1 MTQRYDVSV
10 IVPCYNAAPWIR
22 QTLESVLSQHHPPSE
37 VIVVDDG
44 STDQS
49 SAILQQFGAAI
60 TVIRQANSGLGA
72 ARNAGVA
79 AATSRWVA
87 FLDADDLHLA
97 GTLQEYRLLH
107 DAFPDAT
114 VLFGDFALFDDRGVD
129 RAHGIYHLHDLPRRA
144 AARSGRHFLLKRPAG
159 ILIERNGAFTPSCL
173 VLQRDV
179 WSRVGGFDE
188 SREFQ
193 GAEDLDLY
201 FRLLPT
207 EEVAFTTEV
216 VVHKRQHPG
225 NMSRNVLQ
233 MRGAG
238 ERALGRASDFYSR
251 HHRDLLPIA
260 TRKAASML
268 AGWAADDVRH
278 RRSDARQTVTRLLR
292 HRPLSAR
299 AWWLLARSLATVHA
313 RQHRT

>member
-1 MTQRYDVSV
+1 MNIAV
-10 IVPCYNAAPWIR
+10 IIPCYNAAPWIR
-22 QTLESVLSQHHPPSE
+22 RTLESVLSQQQPPNE

-44 STDQS
+44 STDES
-49 SAILQQFGAAI
+49 PAILSQFGAGI
-60 TVIRQANSGLGA
+60 RVIRQANAGLGA
-72 ARNAGVA
+72 ARNAGA
-79 AATSRWVA
+79 ASATATWVA

-107 DAFPDAT
+107 DSFPDAT

-129 RAHGIYHLHDLPRRA
+129 RAHGIHHLHDLPRWA
-144 AARSGRHFLLKRPAG
+144 AAQSGRHFLLKRPAE

-173 VLQRDV
+173 VLRRDV

-188 SREFQ
+188 SRAFQ

-201 FRLLPT
+201 FRLLAT
-207 EEVAFTTEV
+207 EDVAFTTEV

-238 ERALGRASDFYSR
+238 ERALGRASDFYGR
-251 HHRDLLPIA
+251 HHRELLPIVNA
-260 TRKAASML
+260 KAASML
-268 AGWAADDVRH
+268 AGWAADDVEH
-278 RRSDARQTVTRLLR
+278 ARPGARETVKRLLA
-292 HRPLSAR
+292 HRPLSIR
-299 AWWLLARSLATVHA
+299 AWWLMARCLVTTSGG
-313 RQHRT
+313 QHRY

>member
-1 MTQRYDVSV
+1 MNIAV
-10 IVPCYNAAPWIR
+10 IIPCYNAASWVGH
-22 QTLESVLSQHHPPSE
+22 TLESVLSQQHPPSE

-44 STDQS
+44 STDES
-49 SAILQQFGAAI
+49 SAILDQFGAAI

-72 ARNAGVA
+72 ARNAGAA
-79 AATSRWVA
+79 AATSTWVA

-107 DAFPDAT
+107 DCFPEAT
-114 VLFGDFALFDDRGVD
+114 VLFGDFAVFDDRSVNT
-129 RAHGIYHLHDLPRRA
+129 AHGIHHLHDLPRHA
-144 AARSGRHFLLKRPAG
+144 AARSGRHLLLKRPAG

-173 VLQRDV
+173 VLRRDV

-188 SREFQ
+188 SRDFQ

-207 EEVAFTTEV
+207 EDVAFTTEI

-225 NMSRNVLQ
+225 NMSRKVLQ

-238 ERALGRASDFYSR
+238 ERALGRAASLYRR
-251 HHRDLLPIA
+251 HHRDLLPIVTA
-260 TRKAASML
+260 KSASLL
-268 AGWAADDVRH
+268 AGWAADDVSH
-278 RRSDARQTVTRLLR
+278 RRPDARATVTRLLT
-292 HRPLSAR
+292 HRPLSVR
-299 AWWLLARSLATVHA
+299 AWWLLARCLVTTPASQS
-313 RQHRT
+313 RP